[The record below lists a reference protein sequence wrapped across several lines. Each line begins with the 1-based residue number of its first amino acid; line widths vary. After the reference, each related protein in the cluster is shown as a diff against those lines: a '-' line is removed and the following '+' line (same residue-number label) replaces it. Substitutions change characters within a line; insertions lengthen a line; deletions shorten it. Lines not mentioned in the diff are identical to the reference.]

1 MKMVTKSVVVL
12 PYDEQWEQAFA
23 HIKDEIQEPLGSLA
37 LRIEHIGSTS
47 VRGLSAKPIIDI
59 DVVIKDYSVFDAVV
73 TVLKE
78 IGYHHEGDL
87 GISAREAFKY
97 DGKEHLQKHHLYVC
111 PQDSAE
117 LKRHVAFR
125 NYLRSN
131 PEAVIEYSRIKEE
144 GAALYPKDIEKYIQ
158 HKSPFIEKI
167 YREIGV

>member
-1 MKMVTKSVVVL
+1 MVTKNVVVL
-12 PYDEQWEQAFA
+12 PYDEQWEQAFE
-23 HIKDEIQEPLGSLA
+23 HIKDEIQEALGSRV
-37 LRIEHIGSTS
+37 LRIEHVGSTS

-59 DVVIKDYSVFDAVV
+59 DIVIKDYSVFDAVAAA
-73 TVLKE
+73 LEK

-87 GISAREAFKY
+87 GIPAREAFKY
-97 DGKEHLQKHHLYVC
+97 TGKEHLQKHHLYVC

-131 PEAVIEYSRIKEE
+131 PEAVRTYSRIKEE
-144 GAALYPKDIEKYIQ
+144 GAELYPNDIEKYIQ

-167 YREIGV
+167 YREIL